1 MADTSKKIKPPV
13 VAFVKSG
20 HVKRKGGARR
30 TKTKKIPKLP
40 TNDHGKRGKPVLLE
54 DTQLTLDNVE
64 RYKHS
69 DCRYYDQCL
78 DHAAKSGW
86 DQFQCGAC
94 NIYENNPEADV
105 KFSEFMNKLSGKK
118 PI

>member
-1 MADTSKKIKPPV
+1 MVYIPKKIKPPV

-40 TNDHGKRGKPVLLE
+40 TNDHGKRCKPVPLE

-69 DCRYYDQCL
+69 DCRYYAPCL

-94 NIYENNPEADV
+94 NIYENNPEVDV